1 MYKSKLMVLLLC
13 LAFSGTFCYAH
24 GEARTENMKV
34 EGAILIIK
42 TAQHGG
48 TVRFKVSTDG
58 SMGTVLVFY
67 WDSPYQSNIYSTNGF
82 KWSFNGPK

>member
-1 MYKSKLMVLLLC
+1 MYKSLMVLLLC
-13 LAFSGTFCYAH
+13 LAFSGAFCYAH

-48 TVRFKVSTDG
+48 TDKSG
-58 SMGTVLVFY
+58 S
-67 WDSPYQSNIYSTNGF
+67 IAGF